1 MSKPIRIKLYGFLWL
16 TKRGYLLLMSV
27 GLALLIG
34 LLIAWLVIPVPADLP
49 REAPAKTLMWFNVWK
64 LIWTLLP
71 WIALGGA
78 VLEGIESYLV
88 LRRFAQE
95 EKVQR
100 TLSEPPPKQG

>member
-16 TKRGYLLLMSV
+16 TKQGYYLLMSV
-27 GLALLIG
+27 GVALLVG
-34 LLIAWLVIPVPADLP
+34 LLIAWLVIHFPAELP
-49 REAPAKTLMWFNVWK
+49 KDAPPQTQMWFGVAKVVWQ
-64 LIWTLLP
+64 WVP
-71 WIALGGA
+71 WIALAAA

-100 TLSEPPPKQG
+100 AQAEPPPKT

>member
-16 TKRGYLLLMSV
+16 TKRGYILLMTV
-27 GLALLIG
+27 GVALLVG
-34 LLIAWLVIPVPADLP
+34 LLIAWLVIPFPAELP
-49 REAPAKTLMWFNVWK
+49 REAPPNSQMWFGVGKMVWK
-64 LIWTLLP
+64 LLP
-71 WIALGGA
+71 WIALAGA

-100 TLSEPPPKQG
+100 ALAEPQPKS

>member
-16 TKRGYLLLMSV
+16 TKHGYYLLMSV
-27 GLALLIG
+27 GVALLVG
-34 LLIAWLVIPVPADLP
+34 LLIAWLVIHFPAELP
-49 REAPAKTLMWFNVWK
+49 KEVTPAAKMWFGVAK
-64 LIWTLLP
+64 VVWTLVP
-71 WIALGGA
+71 WIALAGA

-100 TLSEPPPKQG
+100 ALAEPPPKK